1 MQKAN
6 TLNAERNQVTK
17 YLIQNQITVVDKIPL
32 KTKPVQM
39 VVICQPYIFQVASLK
54 RAASTSSATISNGRG
69 SHSCG
74 AGCGG
79 KGGSQRSQKSQS
91 QKLKARSATFSEE
104 HLSSGVKIAH
114 VDAREARTDRES
126 RLLQAELEAYL
137 GGGFT

>member
-39 VVICQPYIFQVASLK
+39 VAICQPYIFQVASLK

-74 AGCGG
+74 GAGGG

-114 VDAREARTDRES
+114 VDAREARTNRES
-126 RLLQAELEAYL
+126 HLLQVELETS
-137 GGGFT
+137 F

>member
-6 TLNAERNQVTK
+6 TLNAKRNQVTK
-17 YLIQNQITVVDKIPL
+17 YLIQNPITVVDKIPL

-39 VVICQPYIFQVASLK
+39 VVICQPCIFQVASLK

-74 AGCGG
+74 AGGG

-126 RLLQAELEAYL
+126 RLLQAELETYL